1 MVMTR
6 QEHLEA
12 NRVKTILYRKR
23 KRLELGN
30 REYLKKQ
37 RDYKNE
43 YNRKNRKIQFLKIIK
58 APVTITF

>member
-1 MVMTR
+1 MVITR
-6 QEHLEA
+6 QEYLESKRI
-12 NRVKTILYRKR
+12 NTILYRKR

-30 REYLKKQ
+30 KEYLKKQ

-58 APVTITF
+58 APITITF